1 MLLLAL
7 ERLGFGDLA
16 GLECLGGNPD
26 ALYLPIGHANADALY
41 IRLECALGDFR
52 DMGTDPAALLGETFA
67 VDPAAAYATFTGN

>member
-1 MLLLAL
+1 MLQQ
-7 ERLGFGDLA
+7 LGLGDLA
-16 GLECLGGNPD
+16 GLEGLCRNPD
-26 ALYLPIGHANADALY
+26 ALDLPIGHLNADALD